1 MASTPISLLLLPRFS
16 VYISID
22 LQFIL
27 TILSGRERDTTEQ
40 LIGSI
45 DEVIEIVT
53 ELVQGSM
60 DWPSACHRLPMY
72 DGKQAID

>member
-1 MASTPISLLLLPRFS
+1 MLTMI
-16 VYISID
+16 ID
-22 LQFIL
+22 
-27 TILSGRERDTTEQ
+27 RERDTTEQ

-60 DWPSACHRLPMY
+60 DWPSACKRLPIY
-72 DGKQAID
+72 DGKQAVD